1 MKQIHKVRGTLS
13 YPWLF
18 CSTPCPLVVAHWEY
32 MRDATIC

>member
-13 YPWLF
+13 YWLF

-32 MRDATIC
+32 VRDATIC